1 MNRKYFILFMF
12 LFTVLFAG
20 CSQDGEKTLDD
31 RAEDGQCYIYY
42 LDNNETQLVR
52 EDFYPEE
59 ISVEGQIKEYTRAL
73 KEKKPSKVM
82 YKKALPDYVE
92 MTADKAVENQQLTV
106 NFDSSYL
113 NLTGASE
120 VLCRAAIVKTLCQI
134 DGVDYVQFL
143 IDGQP
148 LKNSYD
154 APVGFM
160 KAEDFI
166 DNTGGETKY
175 EQNAVVILYFA
186 DSEGKRLVDTR
197 VKIKYDGTI
206 PLEELVLSQLIK
218 GPECIEGVKEG
229 EILPTISKNAG
240 LNKVTIKEGICYVD
254 FNKEFSLEYEGVSK
268 EVVLYSIVNSLVE
281 IPEVNKV
288 RITIEGGPVTNSG
301 LDIDLNGPVERDLD
315 IVSKTD

>member
-1 MNRKYFILFMF
+1 MKRTWLILWLS
-12 LFTVLFAG
+12 LFTALFAG
-20 CSQDGEKTLDD
+20 CSQE
-31 RAEDGQCYIYY
+31 GQKDTGDKSAGTEHYIYF

-52 EDFYPEE
+52 EVYKPKETT
-59 ISVEGQIKEYTRAL
+59 VEGQIEEYTHAI
-73 KEKKPSKVM
+73 KEKKPAKVM
-82 YKKALPDYVE
+82 YKKALPDYVKMAPE
-92 MTADKAVENQQLTV
+92 KRIENEQLTV

-134 DGVDYVQFL
+134 DGVTYVQFL
-143 IDGQP
+143 IEGQP

-154 APVGFM
+154 TPIGFM

-186 DSEGKRLVDTR
+186 DATGKMLMDTR

-229 EILPTISKNAG
+229 EILPTISKKTG
-240 LNKVTIKEGICYVD
+240 LNKVTIKEGVCYVD

-268 EVVLYSIVNSLVE
+268 EAVLYSVVNSLVE

-288 RITIEGGPVTNSG
+288 RITVEGAPITGSG
-301 LDIDLNGPVERDLD
+301 LDLDLEGPVERNLD
-315 IVSKTD
+315 IVSKTK

>member
-1 MNRKYFILFMF
+1 MKKYFILFMF
-12 LFTVLFAG
+12 LFPVFFAG
-20 CSQDGEKTLDD
+20 CSQGGEKNLDD
-31 RAEDGQCYIYY
+31 KAEDGQHYIYY

-52 EDFYPEE
+52 EAFYPEE
-59 ISVEGQIKEYTRAL
+59 ISVEGQIEEYTRAL

-134 DGVDYVQFL
+134 DGVAYVQFL

-240 LNKVTIKEGICYVD
+240 LNKVTIKEGVCYVD
-254 FNKEFSLEYEGVSK
+254 FNKEFSLEYDGVTK
-268 EVVLYSIVNSLVE
+268 EAVLYSIVNSLVE

-288 RITIEGGPVTNSG
+288 RITIDGGPVTNSG
-301 LDIDLNGPVERDLD
+301 LDIDLNAPVERNLD
-315 IVSKTD
+315 IVLKTD

>member
-12 LFTVLFAG
+12 LFPAVFAG
-20 CSQDGEKTLDD
+20 CSQDGDKTPDD

-52 EDFYPEE
+52 EAFYPEE

-148 LKNSYD
+148 LKNSFD

-186 DSEGKRLVDTR
+186 DSGGKRLVDTR

-254 FNKEFSLEYEGVSK
+254 FNKEFSLEYDGVSK
-268 EVVLYSIVNSLVE
+268 EAVLFSVVNSLVE

-288 RITIEGGPVTNSG
+288 RITIDGGAVTNSG
-301 LDIDLNGPVERDLD
+301 LDIDLNAPVERNLD
-315 IVSKTD
+315 IVLKTN